1 MPERTLVDCD
11 FPQELQVVGD
21 REAHSGLSCERHL
34 RWCQELRWSSNQ
46 SLSAR
51 KHWSIN
57 SNSPASPWLSVV
69 TGDRDPEGDP
79 EGEALASML
88 KRTGRRD
95 RYLLK
100 LTWTKMSERKV
111 QKSDHQLP
119 FLIEL
124 ATQFNF
130 FFFGAKQKIRWPPH
144 TDWPPYKTGLI
155 RILGMDISYE
165 KARATYE
172 HFQA

>member
-1 MPERTLVDCD
+1 M
-11 FPQELQVVGD
+11 
-21 REAHSGLSCERHL
+21 
-34 RWCQELRWSSNQ
+34 
-46 SLSAR
+46 
-51 KHWSIN
+51 
-57 SNSPASPWLSVV
+57 V
-69 TGDRDPEGDP
+69 TGDRDPEGDHSP

-95 RYLLK
+95 RDLLK

-124 ATQFNF
+124 ATQLN
-130 FFFGAKQKIRWPPH
+130 FFFGAKQKIRWNWWPPH
-144 TDWPPYKTGLI
+144 TDWPPYETGLI

>member
-1 MPERTLVDCD
+1 M
-11 FPQELQVVGD
+11 
-21 REAHSGLSCERHL
+21 
-34 RWCQELRWSSNQ
+34 
-46 SLSAR
+46 
-51 KHWSIN
+51 
-57 SNSPASPWLSVV
+57 V

-95 RYLLK
+95 RDLLK

-124 ATQFNF
+124 ATQLNF
-130 FFFGAKQKIRWPPH
+130 FFWRETKDSVAAS
-144 TDWPPYKTGLI
+144 YGLA
-155 RILGMDISYE
+155 SV
-165 KARATYE
+165 
-172 HFQA
+172 

>member
-1 MPERTLVDCD
+1 M
-11 FPQELQVVGD
+11 
-21 REAHSGLSCERHL
+21 
-34 RWCQELRWSSNQ
+34 
-46 SLSAR
+46 
-51 KHWSIN
+51 
-57 SNSPASPWLSVV
+57 V

-95 RYLLK
+95 RDLLK

-111 QKSDHQLP
+111 RKSDYQLP

-124 ATQFNF
+124 ATQLN
-130 FFFGAKQKIRWPPH
+130 FFFGAKQKIRWNWWPPH
-144 TDWPPYKTGLI
+144 TDWPPYETGLI